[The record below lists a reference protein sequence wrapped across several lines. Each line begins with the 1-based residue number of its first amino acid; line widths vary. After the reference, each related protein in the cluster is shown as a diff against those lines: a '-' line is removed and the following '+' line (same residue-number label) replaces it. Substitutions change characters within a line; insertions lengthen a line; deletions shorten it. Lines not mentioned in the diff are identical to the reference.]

1 MQVFGPRGR
10 WGTLFPVFE
19 HMNSQDAHRCHMLAG
34 ECRELGADS
43 DGWRVH
49 LIEGLRLLVG
59 ARVVI
64 MAELVNLGPDAE
76 GPMKSLATHR
86 VGWADPV
93 SEARWREYAQST
105 PVQRTPEYPY
115 INRFAGDRLTLSRD
129 EIWGRESW
137 YRSRTFNEIHR
148 ACGIDD
154 YVMSIRATDIPGRSL
169 SMWIHREVG
178 EQGFGARERGLICLV
193 HDVISREVG
202 GFLAR
207 ADEPRLAPLTERQRQ
222 VLARLLRGDSEKE
235 IAFAFD
241 LSRATV
247 HDHVLALHRH
257 FGVSS
262 RGELL
267 SRFIG
272 RARPRLGER

>member
-1 MQVFGPRGR
+1 M
-10 WGTLFPVFE
+10 T
-19 HMNSQDAHRCHMLAG
+19 SQDVHVCHTLAG
-34 ECRELGADS
+34 ECRELGPDTDS
-43 DGWRVH
+43 WRVH
-49 LIEGLRLLVG
+49 LIGGLRTLVG

-64 MAELVNLGPDAE
+64 MAELVNLGEEAE
-76 GPMKSLATHR
+76 GPMRSLATHR
-86 VGWADPV
+86 VGWADQK
-93 SEARWREYAQST
+93 SEERWREYAQST

-129 EIWGRESW
+129 EIWGREAW
-137 YRSRTFNEIHR
+137 YRSKTFNDIHR

-178 EQGFGARERGLICLV
+178 EQGFGERERSMIGLV
-193 HDVISREVG
+193 HDVVGRELG

-207 ADEPRLAPLTERQRQ
+207 ADEPRLGTLTDRQRQ
-222 VLARLLRGDSEKE
+222 VLARLIRGDSEKQ
-235 IAFAFD
+235 IAFD
-241 LSRATV
+241 LELGRATV

-272 RARPRLGER
+272 RARPMLDPDSH

>member
-1 MQVFGPRGR
+1 M
-10 WGTLFPVFE
+10 LE
-19 HMNSQDAHRCHMLAG
+19 HLTSHDAHACHTLAG
-34 ECRELGADS
+34 ECRELGTDTDS
-43 DGWRVH
+43 WRVH
-49 LIEGLRLLVG
+49 LIGGVRTLVG

-64 MAELVNLGPDAE
+64 MAELVNLGEDAE
-76 GPMKSLATHR
+76 GPMRSLATHR
-86 VGWADPV
+86 IGWADPK
-93 SEARWREYAQST
+93 SEERWREYAQSV

-129 EIWGRESW
+129 EIWGREAW
-137 YRSRTFNEIHR
+137 YRSKTFNDIHR

-154 YVMSIRATDIPGRSL
+154 YVMSIRATDVPGRSL

-178 EQGFGARERGLICLV
+178 EHGFDNRERSIIGLV
-193 HDVISREVG
+193 HDVVAREHG
-202 GFLAR
+202 SFLAR
-207 ADEPRLAPLTERQRQ
+207 ADEPALRTLTERQRQ
-222 VLARLLRGDSEKE
+222 VLARLLRGDSEKQ
-235 IAFAFD
+235 IAFDLD

-257 FGVSS
+257 FQVSS

-272 RARPRLGER
+272 RARPHLDDLVN